1 MAARVRRLLA
11 ALRAGARQDAIPL
24 ADLAPLAWPARRTRL
39 LRLALA
45 LALVVVVIA
54 AFAAGT
60 NAQGRRFFPSSTVGI
75 VVLDISS
82 SIKPKTYQLISSQ
95 LTALSQT
102 SERFGVVLFSD
113 DAYEALPPGTPA
125 RELRP
130 FVRFFDPHPRFQ
142 YDASGGLRPRSPWD
156 QSFSAGT
163 SISSGLLLA
172 ADLLQQKHVTKGDV
186 VLISDLVDDPS
197 DYNHVVDALELYSE
211 RSIPLRIVALDPPP
225 ENRTLFEDL
234 LGQKG
239 VISNAVLP
247 RGGAGRGVF
256 TVAASFPTGLAV
268 FGGLAILL
276 LAVEAFWAE
285 PLTWRQAAAP

>member
-1 MAARVRRLLA
+1 MGARARRLLA
-11 ALRAGARQDAIPL
+11 RLGAGARRDAIPL
-24 ADLAPLAWPARRTRL
+24 ADLASLAQPARRTRL

-45 LALVVVVIA
+45 TALVGVVIA
-54 AFAAGT
+54 AFASGPG
-60 NAQGRRFFPSSTVGI
+60 AQARLFFPSSTVGI
-75 VVLDISS
+75 IVLDISS
-82 SIKPKTYQLISSQ
+82 SIKPSTYDLIRSQ
-95 LTALSQT
+95 LTSLSKT
-102 SERFGVVLFSD
+102 NERFGVVLFSD

-130 FVRFFDPHPRFQ
+130 FIRFFNPHIPFQRDRF
-142 YDASGGLRPRSPWD
+142 GIPRPRSPWD

-172 ADLLQQKHVTKGDV
+172 AELLQQKHVAHGDV

-197 DYNHVVDALELYSE
+197 DYNRVSDTLALYSE
-211 RSIPLRIVALDPPP
+211 RSIPLRIVALDPPR
-225 ENRTLFEDL
+225 ENRQLFEDL

-247 RGGAGRGVF
+247 KGGSGRGVL
-256 TVAASFPTGLAV
+256 TVEARFPTGLAV

-285 PLTWRQAAAP
+285 PLRWRKAAAV